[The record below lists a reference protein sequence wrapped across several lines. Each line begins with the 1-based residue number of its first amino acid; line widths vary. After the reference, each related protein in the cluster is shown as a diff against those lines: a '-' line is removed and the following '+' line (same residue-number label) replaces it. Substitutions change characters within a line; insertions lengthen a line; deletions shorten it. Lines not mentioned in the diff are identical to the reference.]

1 MGLCEDAGS
10 AMPASGP
17 ARRGSSGVA
26 NELAN
31 TAFFGRTF
39 EEALALIIEARD
51 YVAGRLAFDRET
63 VSIADQLV
71 CDCETLRL
79 TSRLTH
85 VMAWLL
91 IQRAIHEGEIP
102 PEEAQTELNR
112 LGGHSVCLV
121 DNPATV
127 ERLPKRLQA
136 LMTRSHHLFVRV
148 SRLDEMVC
156 RGAA

>member
-1 MGLCEDAGS
+1 MQGS
-10 AMPASGP
+10 NSRATARAP
-17 ARRGSSGVA
+17 ARSICLA
-26 NELAN
+26 NELAK
-31 TAFFGRTF
+31 TAFFSRTF
-39 EEALALIIEARD
+39 EEALGLVVEARD

-63 VSIADQLV
+63 VSIGEQLV

-91 IQRAIHEGEIP
+91 IQRAIHEGEIL
-102 PEEAQTELNR
+102 PEEAHAEANR

-121 DNPATV
+121 DDPAIAA
-127 ERLPKRLQA
+127 RLPKRLQT
-136 LMTRSHHLFVRV
+136 LMTRSLSLYVRV
-148 SRLDEMVC
+148 ARLDEMAF

>member
-1 MGLCEDAGS
+1 MQ
-10 AMPASGP
+10 ASGGRAREP
-17 ARRGSSGVA
+17 LRRGSRGLAS
-26 NELAN
+26 ELAN

-39 EEALALIIEARD
+39 EEALGLVIEARD

-63 VSIADQLV
+63 IGLADQLI

-91 IQRAIHEGEIP
+91 IQRAIHAGEIP
-102 PEEAQTELNR
+102 AEEATTEINR

-121 DNPATV
+121 DDSATMA
-127 ERLPKRLQA
+127 RLPTRLQK
-136 LMTRSHHLFVRV
+136 LMSRSHHLFVRI
-148 SRLDEMVC
+148 SRLDEMIC

>member
-1 MGLCEDAGS
+1 M
-10 AMPASGP
+10 
-17 ARRGSSGVA
+17 A
-26 NELAN
+26 NELAK

-39 EEALALIIEARD
+39 EEALGLVIEARD

-63 VSIADQLV
+63 VGIADQLV

-79 TSRLTH
+79 TSRLAH
-85 VMAWLL
+85 IMAWLL

-102 PEEAQTELNR
+102 ATEAQSEINR

-121 DNPATV
+121 DDATV
-127 ERLPKRLQA
+127 VARLPKRLQA
-136 LMTRSHHLFVRV
+136 LMARSHGLYVRV
-148 SRLDEMVC
+148 VRLDEMVC